1 MPYRRSYERFI
12 LNDSVSLVT
21 QEGIEKTL
29 ALKDLSAR
37 GAGILGDFPLDINQR
52 VTLAMKSSFILDK
65 PVAKQAKVV
74 WCKKIDNNLWQAGL
88 DFGLDNKINFI

>member
-1 MPYRRSYERFI
+1 
-12 LNDSVSLVT
+12 
-21 QEGIEKTL
+21 
-29 ALKDLSAR
+29 
-37 GAGILGDFPLDINQR
+37 
-52 VTLAMKSSFILDK
+52 MKSSFILDE